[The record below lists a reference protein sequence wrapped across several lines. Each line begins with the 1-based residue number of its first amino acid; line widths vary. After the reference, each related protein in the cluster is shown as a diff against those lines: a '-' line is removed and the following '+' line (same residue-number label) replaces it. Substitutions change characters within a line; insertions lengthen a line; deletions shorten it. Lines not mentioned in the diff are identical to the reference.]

1 MHSMT
6 GYGAGSAPLSGGQVH
21 VEVRSL
27 NHKHQDL
34 RLRVPQDLGE
44 HAFFLE
50 QMARAGL
57 GRGRYDLS
65 VRVDGSTA
73 GQPQLDEPRLRAL
86 YAALAKLRDELA
98 PGGEVPL
105 AALLSLPDVIKS
117 EPADVEGIRTALT
130 LAFEGAKSELFK
142 MRAIE
147 GGALFTDLVQRLSE
161 VRSLT
166 AQVKESAGELVE
178 DGRRRLRE
186 RVTTLLEGQTARL
199 SEERLEQEIALLADK
214 SDITEELVRLE
225 SHFAQFEALLGAS
238 EPVGRRLDFLLQEI
252 SREVNTIGS
261 KSQFAKTAHLVVEMK
276 SEVER
281 LREQVQNVD

>member
-6 GYGAGSAPLSGGQVH
+6 GYGAGSAELFGGRVH

-50 QMARAGL
+50 QVARAGL

-65 VRVDGSTA
+65 VRVDGVSA
-73 GQPQLDEPRLRAL
+73 GEPKLDEARLRTF
-86 YAALAKLRDELA
+86 YASFAKLRDELS

-105 AALLSLPDVIKS
+105 SALLSLPDVIKS
-117 EPADVEGIRTALT
+117 EPADVEGVRAALT
-130 LAFEGAKSELFK
+130 KAFEEARSELIK

-147 GGALFTDLVQRLSE
+147 GSALRADLDQRLTAVRALTKRLSE
-161 VRSLT
+161 
-166 AQVKESAGELVE
+166 SAGDLVNE
-178 DGRRRLRE
+178 GRKRLRE
-186 RVTTLLEGQTARL
+186 RVTALLEGQSAHL

-214 SDITEELVRLE
+214 SDVTEELVRLE
-225 SHFAQFEALLGAS
+225 SHFDQFEALLTGS

-261 KSQFAKTAHLVVEMK
+261 KSHFAKTAHLVVEMK